1 MFIFKKTED
10 LRNFLQQKN
19 NGTRDIGFVPT
30 MGALHEGH
38 LSLIRMSK
46 SSNSLCICSIFVN
59 PTQFNQAADL
69 QKYPRTTSKDIA
81 LLAKVGCDV
90 LFLPHESEIYPSDLD
105 TKVEIA
111 MNGLDTV
118 MEGEFRPGHFAGVI
132 QVVKRL
138 LDITSPS
145 HLYMGQKDFQQ
156 FSIIKH
162 MIRTLDLPVN
172 LVMAPTV
179 RAENGLAKSSRNE
192 RLTAEQKE
200 QAGIIYKTL
209 SAAGDVLLRKSVD
222 TIEADAI
229 KTLSIPGFKP
239 EYFDIVDGNTLQPVK
254 DVLNTDWIVACTA
267 VWAGDVRLIDNMI
280 LKDEG

>member
-19 NGTRDIGFVPT
+19 NVTHDVGFVPT

-59 PTQFNQAADL
+59 PTQFNQTADL
-69 QKYPRTTSKDIA
+69 QKYPRTTSKDIS

-90 LFLPHESEIYPSDLD
+90 LFLPDESEVYPSDLD
-105 TKVEIA
+105 TSVKID

-118 MEGEFRPGHFAGVI
+118 MEGEFRPGHFAGVM

-138 LDITSPS
+138 LDITQPT

-162 MIRTLDLPVN
+162 MIKQLDMPVN

-179 RAENGLAKSSRNE
+179 REENGLAKSSRNE
-192 RLTAEQKE
+192 RLT
-200 QAGIIYKTL
+200 
-209 SAAGDVLLRKSVD
+209 R
-222 TIEADAI
+222 
-229 KTLSIPGFKP
+229 
-239 EYFDIVDGNTLQPVK
+239 
-254 DVLNTDWIVACTA
+254 
-267 VWAGDVRLIDNMI
+267 
-280 LKDEG
+280 